1 MAAGVAHRHG
11 PLTEMTA
18 GRLEG
23 RPPLRRPRGSRLAL
37 LGALPLL
44 FVAVMF
50 GWPLLALAV
59 RAFGDGESRNL
70 PQLLS
75 DANAADLLWF
85 TIAQA
90 AASTAA
96 TLVVGLPVA
105 WVLATYELPGALGFR
120 VIVTIPFVLPT
131 VVVGVAFSVLLGDR
145 GPLGW
150 LGIGASLWAIIL
162 AHMFFNVAVVVRT
175 VGSVWAQIDP
185 RAEQAARTLGAN
197 RWRVLRTVTFP
208 ALAPAIASAATVV
221 FLFCATSFGV
231 VLILGA
237 GRYNTLETE
246 IYRQAIGFFKLPAA
260 VALSMVQIVVV
271 AVVVTISA
279 VLGRRARAVGAPRRR
294 RRAHGRQ
301 WVPIVAIVAVAL
313 LILIAP
319 LVVLLWRSV
328 RPTVGGSWNL
338 DGYRAL
344 FDSVNGQTPWQSMQY
359 SLISATWAMVIAMV
373 LGLLGALALSRARG
387 VLAGAATVVA
397 MLPLGVSAV
406 TVGLGY
412 LVILTGM
419 PREISTSPAIVPAV
433 QALIACPLVI
443 RILVP
448 AMGLVDDRL
457 RQATATLGAR
467 PLRVWWTV
475 DLPVIKR
482 ALCAAAG
489 FAFVIAIGEFGA
501 TSFVARPDT
510 TTVPVLIGS
519 SLAKPGSGNFAT
531 AMACSVMMLVVTAAV
546 VALIEVVRKDEGG
559 EF

>member
-1 MAAGVAHRHG
+1 MAHGDG
-11 PLTEMTA
+11 PLTGVLA
-18 GRLEG
+18 GQRSIAHSLPRSGGSG
-23 RPPLRRPRGSRLAL
+23 RRLAL
-37 LGALPLL
+37 LGVLPLL

-50 GWPLLALAV
+50 AWPLVALAR
-59 RAFGDGESRNL
+59 RAFDDSSTSDLLE
-70 PQLLS
+70 LLS
-75 DANAADLLWF
+75 GADAWYLLWF

-90 AASTAA
+90 AGSTAL
-96 TLVVGLPVA
+96 TLILGLPVA
-105 WVLATYELPGALGFR
+105 WVLSTYELPGALALR
-120 VIVTIPFVLPT
+120 VVVTIPFVLPT
-131 VVVGVAFSVLLGDR
+131 VVVGVVFSALLGDR

-150 LGIGASLWAIIL
+150 LGIGASVWAILL

-175 VGSVWAQIDP
+175 VGSVWSQLDL
-185 RAEQAARTLGAN
+185 RAEQAARTLGAG
-197 RWRVLRTVTFP
+197 RWRVFRTVTLP
-208 ALAPAIASAATVV
+208 ALSSAIASAASVV

-237 GRYNTLETE
+237 GRFNTLETE

-271 AVVVTISA
+271 AVVVSVSA
-279 VLGRRARAVGAPRRR
+279 LLGRRARGVGAPRRR
-294 RRAHGRQ
+294 RRPVGRQ
-301 WVPIVAIVAVAL
+301 WVPIGAVAGVAVT
-313 LILIAP
+313 
-319 LVVLLWRSV
+319 VLLAPPAILVWRSV

-338 DGYRAL
+338 VGYRSL

-373 LGLLGALALSRARG
+373 LGVLGAVALSRARG

-412 LVILTGM
+412 LVVLTGM

-448 AMGLVDDRL
+448 AMELVDDRL
-457 RQATATLGAR
+457 RQAVATLGAA

-501 TSFVARPDT
+501 TTFVARPDT

-531 AMACSVMMLVVTAAV
+531 AMACSVMMLVVTAV
-546 VALIEVVRKDEGG
+546 VVVLIEVVRKDEAG